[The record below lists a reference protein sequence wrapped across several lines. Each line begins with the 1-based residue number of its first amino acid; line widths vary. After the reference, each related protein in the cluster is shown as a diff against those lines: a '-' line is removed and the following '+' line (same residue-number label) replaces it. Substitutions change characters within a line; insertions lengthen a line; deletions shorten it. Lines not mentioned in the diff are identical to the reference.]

1 MTSPEGDDPVDA
13 LAAMDP
19 ADAPGAAERYAAELA
34 AALEE
39 AGAEA
44 ANPVQ
49 LRADL
54 GDDDGA

>member
-1 MTSPEGDDPVDA
+1 MTESEGDDPVDA

-19 ADAPGAAERYAAELA
+19 ADSPGAAERYAAELA
-34 AALEE
+34 AELEE

-44 ANPVQ
+44 ATPVQ

-54 GDDDGA
+54 GDDGGV

>member
-1 MTSPEGDDPVDA
+1 MTTGKEEDPVDA

-34 AALEE
+34 VDLED

-44 ANPVQ
+44 TNPVQ

-54 GDDDGA
+54 GDDGGA